1 MPIGFNLPGPGPLL
15 LQRLEPLDAPLG
27 TDYLDSATVLVDIQ
41 ADDVEVFEATDS
53 ATVSIDIQVGTF
65 APAVITVDQQT
76 IGTNTNVSG
85 AGQAISLVTTQPVA
99 PGATISLAILWNAD
113 TTPLSSVSGGGL
125 SWSIDRN
132 ALGGDVGGNRMAFAT
147 ALAPVGLAAGATLT
161 ASWPGGFGGNGLF
174 IAGMSLLGVKTTSP
188 LDGTPPVNT
197 AVAGSTAWTSN
208 TQAMQA
214 GSVMV
219 GVVSAGATT
228 GTNTPN
234 SPQLESAEYAD
245 VPNSNAYVMQY
256 RIEPNAGTYAISG
269 VFSATANISAANAA
283 YLVAPSSPVDI
294 AQWVE
299 TAEVYIDIQASGS
312 DTYTPGAGATYTD
325 ADTVLVDIVASS
337 TEQREVTDAATV
349 PVTLQASG
357 TELREVTDA
366 ATPYV
371 DIQASG
377 TELREITDATTV
389 LVDIQTSAVELL
401 ETVDSFTVYV
411 DIATTATE
419 ILEALDSAEVY
430 IDIQPSGVDTYTPPA
445 VLAAYVI
452 QPPYIV

>member
-15 LQRLEPLDAPLG
+15 LQRLEPLDAPVG

-65 APAVITVDQQT
+65 APAVITVDQLT
-76 IGTNTNVSG
+76 LGTNTNLSG

-99 PGATISLAILWNAD
+99 AGATIVLGIVDNGD

-125 SWSIDRN
+125 TWTIDRN
-132 ALGGDVGGNRMAFAT
+132 VLGGDTGGTRIMFAT

-161 ASWPGGFGGNGLF
+161 ASWPGGFTGNGLF
-174 IAGMSLLGVKTTSP
+174 IAGMSFLGMKTTSP
-188 LDGTPPVNT
+188 LDGSPPVKTSVN
-197 AVAGSTAWTSN
+197 GITAWSTN
-208 TQAMQA
+208 TQAIQA

-219 GVVSAGATT
+219 GVLSAGSTT
-228 GTNTPN
+228 GTNTPD
-234 SPQLESAEYAD
+234 SPQLESTEYDD
-245 VPNSNAYVMQY
+245 VANSNAYVMQY

-269 VFSATANISAANAA
+269 VFSATANVGAANVA
-283 YLVAPSSPVDI
+283 YLVATSVPVDI

-299 TAEVYIDIQASGS
+299 TAEVYVDIQASGP

-325 ADTVLVDIVASS
+325 ADTVLVDIQASS
-337 TEQREVTDAATV
+337 TEAREATDAATV
-349 PVTLQASG
+349 PILLSVTS
-357 TELREVTDA
+357 TEAREVTDA

-377 TELREITDATTV
+377 TELRELTDATTV

-401 ETVDSFTVYV
+401 EATEVATVLV
-411 DIATTATE
+411 DIQTSAVD
-419 ILEALDSAEVY
+419 ILEVVDSAEVY
-430 IDIQPSGVDTYTPPA
+430 VDIQPSGVDTYVPPA